1 MSLFSLLFLNSFV
14 SVMLIVNVV
23 FVSAQCQSDQRQL
36 LLQLESSFSYNQT
49 SSGKLVPVK
58 WNQSTDC
65 CSWDGV
71 SCDGGGHVIGLD
83 LNSRSISSSIDDSS
97 SLFLLQRLQ
106 WLNLAYNEFKLA
118 FPTAFDKLENL
129 SYLNLSY
136 AGFEGQIPIEIS
148 RLTRLVTLDLSVSS
162 LLGRSLKLEKPN
174 LEMLVQ
180 NLTRLRFLYL
190 DGALLPLTELQ
201 ELSMSRCYLSGPIHS
216 SLSNLRSLS
225 VIRLDN
231 NNLSASVPQFFTE
244 FENLTSLRL
253 SATGLRGR
261 LPEEIFQIPTLQIL
275 DLSTNKLLEGSFPN
289 FPLNASLR
297 TLALSG
303 TNYGGQVPESIGNLE
318 QLTRIELGSCNFSG
332 AIPKTM
338 KKLTQLVYLDFSF
351 NRFSGPIPSFSS
363 ARNLIY
369 LSLGYNQLN
378 GAIHSTDWSSLSKL
392 EIVGLGN
399 NKLRGTIP
407 PALFCIPSLQ
417 RLFLSQNQFKGNL
430 SDLHGRAS
438 SLLYDLDLSSNKLQG
453 QFPMSLF
460 ELRGL
465 KFLSLS
471 SNNFSGL
478 IPMRALQNLRNLS
491 FLDLSYNRLSIDAT
505 DTNISSLSFPNIS
518 TLKLTSC
525 NLTEFPDFLK
535 YQSRLSYL
543 DLSNNQIQ
551 GRIPNWIWKVRSLNY
566 LNLSQNF
573 LVEFERSL
581 ENIDSSLSVLDLHG
595 NQLQGQIQILP
606 PCATYLDYSNNKF
619 SSVLPAEI
627 GDFLQFAYFF
637 SVSGN
642 NFNGSIPKSICS
654 SLYLRVL
661 DMSDNYLSG
670 PIPQCLTQMSA
681 SLGVLNLRQNNLSG
695 IISDTFT
702 KSCSLQ
708 TLDLNRNQVEGKVP
722 QSLGN
727 CKILEVLDIGNN
739 QISGSFPCHLENISK
754 LRVLVLRS
762 NKFNGSIHC
771 PKNNTGWPM
780 LQIFDLACNNF
791 SGKLHQT
798 WLATWKGMQVV
809 DDEAQSKVK
818 DIQFQ
823 FLEINP
829 YRYQDAITVTIKGLE
844 RELVKILTVFT
855 TIDISCNNFE
865 GPIPEV
871 IGTFKELYG
880 LNFSHNAFTGP
891 MPSFLG
897 NLRQLESLDLSS
909 NYLSGEIPLQLVN
922 LNFLSFLNVS
932 NNKLVGQ
939 IPTGTQLQSF
949 SKASFENNP
958 GLYGPPLTVK
968 CVNASRP
975 KNDSPSDSETGSIIE
990 WNLLSVEIGLIFG
1003 LGIIIVPLIYW
1014 KRWRIWYFERIH
1026 RALSRFFP
1034 SLSRE
1039 TKKHGRRANRNE
1051 RRRL

>member
-190 DGALLPLTELQ
+190 DGVNISATVNEWCKALLPLTELQ

-253 SATGLRGR
+253 SATGLR
-261 LPEEIFQIPTLQIL
+261 
-275 DLSTNKLLEGSFPN
+275 SFPN

-417 RLFLSQNQFKGNL
+417 RLLLSQNQFKGNL

-478 IPMRALQNLRNLS
+478 IPMRALQNLKNLS
-491 FLDLSYNRLSIDAT
+491 SLDLSYNSLSIDAT
-505 DTNISSLSFPNIS
+505 DTNVSSLSFPNIT

-525 NLTEFPDFLK
+525 NLTEFPDFLI

-551 GRIPNWIWKVRSLNY
+551 GKIPNWIWKVRSLRY

-573 LVEFERSL
+573 LVKFERSL
-581 ENIDSSLSVLDLHG
+581 ENIISSLNVLDLHG
-595 NQLQGQIQILP
+595 NRLQGKIEILP
-606 PCATYLDYSNNKF
+606 SNATYLDYSNNNF
-619 SSVLPAEI
+619 NSVLPAQI

-642 NFNGSIPKSICS
+642 NFNGSIPKSICC

-670 PIPQCLTQMSA
+670 PIPKCLTQMSA
-681 SLGVLNLRQNNLSG
+681 SLGVLNLRGNNLSG
-695 IISDTFT
+695 IISDTFPE
-702 KSCSLQ
+702 SCKLQ
-708 TLDLNRNQVEGKVP
+708 TLDLNQNRLEGKV
-722 QSLGN
+722 
-727 CKILEVLDIGNN
+727 VDIGNN
-739 QISGSFPCHLENISK
+739 QISGSFPCHLKNISK

-771 PKNNTGWPM
+771 HKNNTGWPM
-780 LQIFDLACNNF
+780 LQIVDLASNNF
-791 SGKLHQT
+791 SGKLHQKC
-798 WLATWKGMQVV
+798 LATWKGMQVFENE
-809 DDEAQSKVK
+809 DQSKVK

-823 FLEINP
+823 FLEFYPNH
-829 YRYQDAITVTIKGLE
+829 YQDAITVTIKGLE
-844 RELVKILTVFT
+844 WELVKILTVFT

-880 LNFSHNAFTGP
+880 LNFSHNAFTGS